1 MLVPPLAR
9 TMFPPA
15 LGTVLIAPVGL
26 SMPHRPGLLAAP
38 LAAIAPSPVAVLAN
52 PESALTIRVT
62 TLVLLQKDRSAVG
75 HGFAVA
81 LDNGLPDMSG

>member
-1 MLVPPLAR
+1 MLN
-9 TMFPPA
+9 
-15 LGTVLIAPVGL
+15 
-26 SMPHRPGLLAAP
+26 RPGLLAAP
-38 LAAIAPSPVAVLAN
+38 LTAIAPSPVAVLAD
-52 PESALTIRVT
+52 PEGGVATRVA